1 MARQLNGFLHNTK
14 FFSAATQPLVWAAV
28 LFVLALCL
36 LPRRPVAALWTS
48 LVAIGLAALV
58 GWLPLSNAALRSLE
72 SQYPVPV
79 ESLNSFV
86 GLVVLGGDIDVPRGA
101 RGSKGFVLSDGGQ
114 RVTTS
119 VALSRQ
125 YPHLLILFTAGEIE
139 PSSVWNTS
147 ANPAQ
152 QFFGNMGVP
161 SERVL
166 YERAARTTY
175 ENAILSASMPGVDK
189 TEPWLLVTS
198 ADHMPRSMALFRA
211 AGWNVT
217 PYPVGFRSVGQ
228 TRWTDYSLKRGA
240 VRWRLVLH
248 EVVGL
253 AAFRVLG
260 LADF

>member
-1 MARQLNGFLHNTK
+1 M
-14 FFSAATQPLVWAAV
+14 
-28 LFVLALCL
+28 
-36 LPRRPVAALWTS
+36 
-48 LVAIGLAALV
+48 
-58 GWLPLSNAALRSLE
+58 PLSDAALRSLE
-72 SQYPVPV
+72 SKYPVPAG
-79 ESLNSFV
+79 SLNTFV
-86 GLVVLGGDIDVPRGA
+86 GLAVLGGDIDVPRGV

-119 VALSRQ
+119 VDLSRQ

-152 QFFGNMGVP
+152 QFFDSMGVP

-166 YERAARTTY
+166 YDRAARTTY
-175 ENAILSASMPGVDK
+175 ENAILSAKVPGVDK
-189 TEPWLLVTS
+189 TQPWLLVTS
-198 ADHMPRSMALFRA
+198 AWHMPRSMALFRA

-217 PYPVGFRSVGQ
+217 PYPVGFRSVGP
-228 TRWTDYSLKRGA
+228 TPWTDYSLARGA

-248 EVVGL
+248 EVIGL
-253 AAFRVLG
+253 AAFAALG